1 MPKGAN
7 TSQEKKTKL
16 TSAEE
21 KEGKKSLSKPKS
33 ESSYNKLVENAAKA
47 SNKNENNGRRSTSKA
62 EEGEKSKSKSRSKKM
77 VLKHPKKTAESKP
90 KHPKEKSPS
99 LKGKNTKKSGS
110 KEPISDIRSKSA
122 SRPRGV
128 KKLTSLGKRKV
139 TKKKEIKEKEETEE
153 VASESQDISQ
163 DKSTTK
169 RRREKDR
176 ERDRD
181 KEDRKSK
188 SKSRSKKE
196 RSRTKSSRRDKEE
209 KSLSKSSPT
218 KPKEDSNTP
227 SKTGSSPTSK
237 VSGSSSRSVR
247 YKEISTGKVPK
258 NFTKHSGKKTA
269 PMSKMKGFAS
279 VSSESQPTGG
289 KKIAVRN
296 VKESSSNI
304 ESSSSI
310 DLSAEQKKRQSEF
323 NYGPDSQRISQEVEE
338 VIKRIEDKKQ
348 LKKNGKLMEKKRKRG
363 GDNQAL
369 VETHTA
375 KDFHYVLQKNP
386 NVKSKPYINLEDL
399 SKHPLITYSDI
410 LLALLEVG
418 QNSNSYLFAYSSKS
432 RCFWSDILE
441 YNALKKIFT
450 DFKAE
455 TLRKYWSE
463 LSKYDTED
471 ATDLIKKNK
480 SYLDNL
486 PIKLGTIVS
495 SISKLL
501 SGKIKDLKEY
511 IDNIQVDIRKR
522 EIYEGEYKNPVT
534 GELTKVKQVKTTFRK
549 RYEPGNVKDFHGSTI
564 NIISL
569 KEVYHQNG
577 NLNDFQKVMKNIKK
591 EDMNKI
597 TYLNEKTE
605 EEKRKLNSINEDDK
619 FVFRAIDNVLDSFTS
634 EFKNYT
640 SDFIFD
646 TLQQNSMDIGKTYN
660 CLKEPMKNKNV
671 GFTPLDDKV
680 LLRRQGEEYKILVKE
695 KGKEAIQEREEFL
708 NH

>member
-1 MPKGAN
+1 MPKASN
-7 TSQEKKTKL
+7 TSQEKKAKM

-33 ESSYNKLVENAAKA
+33 DSSYNKFVENAAKV

-62 EEGEKSKSKSRSKKM
+62 EEGENKKSKSKSKKM
-77 VLKHPKKTAESKP
+77 VLKHPKKTAESKT
-90 KHPKEKSPS
+90 KQTKEKSPS
-99 LKGKNTKKSGS
+99 LRVKNTKKSAS
-110 KEPISDIRSKSA
+110 KEPVSDIRSKSA

-128 KKLTSLGKRKV
+128 KKLTSLGKKRV
-139 TKKKEIKEKEETEE
+139 IKKKEAKEKEETEE
-153 VASESQDISQ
+153 NISESQDISQ
-163 DKSTTK
+163 EKSTTK
-169 RRREKDR
+169 RRREKDK
-176 ERDRD
+176 D

-196 RSRTKSSRRDKEE
+196 RSRTKSLKRDKED
-209 KSLSKSSPT
+209 KSISKSSPT

-258 NFTKHSGKKTA
+258 NFTKHSGKKNSQV
-269 PMSKMKGFAS
+269 SKMKGFAS
-279 VSSESQPTGG
+279 VSSESQPQGG
-289 KKIAVRN
+289 KKIAARN

-338 VIKRIEDKKQ
+338 VIKRIEDKKK
-348 LKKNGKLMEKKRKRG
+348 LKKNGKLMDKKRKRG

-375 KDFHYVLQKNP
+375 KDFDYILQKNP
-386 NVKSKPYINLEDL
+386 NIKSKPYINLEDL

-441 YNALKKIFT
+441 YNILKKIFA

-471 ATDLIKKNK
+471 ASDLIKKNK
-480 SYLDNL
+480 SYLDKL
-486 PIKLGTIVS
+486 PLKLGTIVS

-501 SGKIKDLKEY
+501 SGKIKDLKVY

-522 EIYEGEYKNPVT
+522 EIFEHEFQNPVT
-534 GELTKVKQVKTTFRK
+534 GELTKVKEVRTTYNTRK
-549 RYEPGNVKDFHGSTI
+549 RYEPGNVKDFTGSTY

-569 KEVYHQNG
+569 KEVYHQNS

-591 EDMNKI
+591 EDMIKNN
-597 TYLNEKTE
+597 YLNEKTE
-605 EEKRKLNSINEDDK
+605 EEKRKLNTINEDDK
-619 FVFRAIDNVLDSFTS
+619 FVFKAIDNVLDSLSS

-640 SDFIFD
+640 NDFILD
-646 TLQQNSMDIGKTYN
+646 TLQQNSMDITKTYL

-680 LLRRQGEEYKILVKE
+680 LLRKQGEEYKILLKE

-708 NH
+708 NN

>member
-1 MPKGAN
+1 MPKASN
-7 TSQEKKTKL
+7 TSQEKKAKM

-33 ESSYNKLVENAAKA
+33 DSSYNKFVENAAKV

-62 EEGEKSKSKSRSKKM
+62 EEGENKKSKSKSKKM
-77 VLKHPKKTAESKP
+77 VLKHPKKTAESKT
-90 KHPKEKSPS
+90 KQTKEKSPS
-99 LKGKNTKKSGS
+99 LRVKNTKKSAS
-110 KEPISDIRSKSA
+110 KEPVSDIRSKSA

-128 KKLTSLGKRKV
+128 KKLTSLGKKRAI
-139 TKKKEIKEKEETEE
+139 KKKEAKEKEETEE
-153 VASESQDISQ
+153 NISESQDISQ
-163 DKSTTK
+163 EKSTTK
-169 RRREKDR
+169 RRREKDK
-176 ERDRD
+176 D

-196 RSRTKSSRRDKEE
+196 RSRTKSLKRDKED
-209 KSLSKSSPT
+209 KSISKSSPT

-258 NFTKHSGKKTA
+258 NFTKHSGKKNSQV
-269 PMSKMKGFAS
+269 SKMKGFAS
-279 VSSESQPTGG
+279 VSSESQPQGG
-289 KKIAVRN
+289 KKIAARN

-338 VIKRIEDKKQ
+338 VIKRIEDKKK
-348 LKKNGKLMEKKRKRG
+348 LKKNGKLMDKKRKRG

-375 KDFHYVLQKNP
+375 KDFDYILQKNP
-386 NVKSKPYINLEDL
+386 NIKSKPYINLEDL

-441 YNALKKIFT
+441 YNILKKIFA

-471 ATDLIKKNK
+471 ASDLIKKNK
-480 SYLDNL
+480 SYLDKL
-486 PIKLGTIVS
+486 PLKLGTIVS

-501 SGKIKDLKEY
+501 SGKIKDLKVY

-522 EIYEGEYKNPVT
+522 EIFEHEFQNPVT
-534 GELTKVKQVKTTFRK
+534 GELTKVKEVRTTYNTRK
-549 RYEPGNVKDFHGSTI
+549 RYEPGNVKDFTGSTY

-569 KEVYHQNG
+569 KEVYHQNS

-591 EDMNKI
+591 EDMIKNN
-597 TYLNEKTE
+597 YLNEKTE
-605 EEKRKLNSINEDDK
+605 EEKRKLNTINEDDK
-619 FVFRAIDNVLDSFTS
+619 FVFKAIDNVLDSLSS

-640 SDFIFD
+640 NDFILD
-646 TLQQNSMDIGKTYN
+646 TLQQNSMDITKTYL

-680 LLRRQGEEYKILVKE
+680 LLRKQGEEYKILLKE
-695 KGKEAIQEREEFL
+695 KGKDAIQEREEFL
-708 NH
+708 NN